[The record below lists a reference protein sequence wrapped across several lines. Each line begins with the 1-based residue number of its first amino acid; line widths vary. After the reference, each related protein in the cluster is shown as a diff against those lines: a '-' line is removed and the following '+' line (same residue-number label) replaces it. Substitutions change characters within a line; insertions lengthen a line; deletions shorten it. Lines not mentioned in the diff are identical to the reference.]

1 MMQKNQQ
8 QSQKNGYHTFTQPM
22 IQTKVRGTHEQE
34 YEIYVENARALG
46 WNVKTFDEWMAS

>member
-1 MMQKNQQ
+1 MKTNET
-8 QSQKNGYHTFTQPM
+8 KHEFTQPM

-46 WNVKTFDEWMAS
+46 WTVKTFDQWMAS